1 MMFDFQRKDR
11 PWAQVG
17 SLDYKGPNR
26 KFFGYDKDDRERGA
40 SAWCF
45 AAEAGWRGKGPA
57 RSDRE
62 RWLFRFAI
70 RDVTRRKKTGR
81 RSGGTRGDAV
91 SGRFGERTVFARRH
105 ARFS

>member
-1 MMFDFQRKDR
+1 MFDFQRKDR

-17 SLDYKGPNR
+17 AVDYKRPNR
-26 KFFGYDKDDRERGA
+26 KFSGYDKGDRERGSTA
-40 SAWCF
+40 PFF
-45 AAEAGWRGKGPA
+45 APEARWHGKGPA
-57 RSDRE
+57 CSDRQ